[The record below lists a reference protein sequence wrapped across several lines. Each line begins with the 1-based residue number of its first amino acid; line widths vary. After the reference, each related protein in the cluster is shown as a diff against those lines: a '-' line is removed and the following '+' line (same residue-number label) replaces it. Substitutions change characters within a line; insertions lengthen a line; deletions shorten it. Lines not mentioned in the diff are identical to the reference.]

1 MVLNIERTIKIAIM
15 CYEIIHFLSEILLL
29 QKWHFSPILIHWK
42 MKIFWVFLRYANIS
56 NIENVIKFSNLPIF
70 YTNVNIHIIGNII
83 CVIFYTMSWTN
94 IKIRCFE
101 HNKNIF
107 VNVNSNKIVSR
118 NQKQIRM
125 FFLKGQE
132 KDRER

>member
-1 MVLNIERTIKIAIM
+1 MVLNIDRTIEIAII
-15 CYEIIHFLSEILLL
+15 CYELIHFLFVILLL

-101 HNKNIF
+101 HNKNIC
-107 VNVNSNKIVSR
+107 VNINSNKIVST
-118 NQKQIRM
+118 NQKHFCLNVLSERTR
-125 FFLKGQE
+125 KG
-132 KDRER
+132 